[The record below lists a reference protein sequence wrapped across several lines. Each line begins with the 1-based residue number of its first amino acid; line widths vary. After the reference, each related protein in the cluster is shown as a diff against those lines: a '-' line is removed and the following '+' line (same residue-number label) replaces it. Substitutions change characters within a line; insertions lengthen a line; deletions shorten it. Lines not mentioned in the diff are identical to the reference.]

1 MGQGRQGQRRQ
12 GRLGRLG
19 ALNGAG
25 LLAATLGG
33 GLFAQSAAP
42 QSAFIGV
49 PLVQGAPV
57 LSQPQFDYPREA
69 LAHRVAGIVVVA
81 VLVGEDGVPER
92 HRIVR
97 AEPPLIFDAVINAAI
112 PEFRF
117 ATATQNGRPARYET
131 QLTLSFDPQSG
142 GAK

>member
-1 MGQGRQGQRRQ
+1 MGQGRKSQRRQ

-19 ALNGAG
+19 ALTGAG
-25 LLAATLGG
+25 LLAATLGAS
-33 GLFAQSAAP
+33 LPAQVATP
-42 QSAFIGV
+42 QSAFVGV

-57 LSQPQFDYPREA
+57 LSHPHFEYPREA
-69 LAHRVAGIVVVA
+69 FAHGVAGIVVVA
-81 VLVGEDGVPER
+81 VLVGEDGVPVR

-97 AEPPLIFDAVINAAI
+97 ADPPLIFDAVVNAAI

-131 QLTLSFDPQSG
+131 QLTLSFDPQAG
-142 GAK
+142 GTK